1 VLKKLSVLIG
11 VALVL
16 VLLDQWAKYEIA
28 SHLTY
33 RFEGKDTWGARM
45 AALYSGK
52 DAQSGLE
59 GYHFRPKRSITI
71 ADGYLRLR
79 YAENPGAAWGLFR
92 NFDERIRGPLFHL
105 VSLGAVVL
113 ITFYFLRLTGDRR
126 ERWAYL
132 GLPLVLGGALGN
144 YVDRLARGFV
154 IDFIEAHWH
163 DTWYFPSF
171 NVADSC
177 ITVGV
182 AMLVLDA
189 IFRREGQRSTARS
202 TSPRA

>member
-33 RFEGKDTWGARM
+33 RFEGKDTWGARI
-45 AALYSGK
+45 AALYSGQ
-52 DAQSGLE
+52 DVQFGPD
-59 GYHFRPKRSITI
+59 GYHFRPKRSITV
-71 ADGYLRLR
+71 ADGYLRFR

-92 NFDERIRGPLFHL
+92 NFDESVRGPLFHL

-113 ITFYFLRLTGDRR
+113 ITFYFLRLSGDPR
-126 ERWAYL
+126 EKWAYL

-154 IDFIEAHWH
+154 IDFIEAHWR
-163 DTWYFPSF
+163 DTWYWPSF
-171 NVADSC
+171 NVADSAIC
-177 ITVGV
+177 VGV

-189 IFRREGQRSTARS
+189 IFRREDR
-202 TSPRA
+202 RAPASVRP